1 MMKKSQPYQIKTIS
15 DFHKLL
21 GISTPEHPLISVID
35 IKPFEYIPEGLPGT
49 MINGFYNISLKR
61 GFKSPVKFKYGQ
73 QSYDFDEGVLSFMS
87 PGQISSFNP
96 QKYASA
102 EQSGWLLL
110 IHPDFLWNTP
120 LAKKI
125 GQYGFFDY
133 AVNEALFLSEK
144 EESTIMQI
152 VDNIRQ
158 EYHNNMDK
166 FSHDIII
173 TQFESLLNYSDR
185 FYQRQFMTRRKTSHE
200 ILDRLNEKLVA
211 YFNDAGAMRNG
222 LPTVTYLAGE
232 LQVSPDYLTGLLKT
246 LTGMN
251 TQQHIHE
258 KLIEKAKQ
266 QLAATNLSVSE
277 IAYQLGFEHS
287 QSFSK
292 LFKAKTN
299 ISPLAFRASF
309 N

>member
-1 MMKKSQPYQIKTIS
+1 MKKSQPYQIKTIS

-21 GISTPEHPLISVID
+21 GVPAPEHPLISIID
-35 IKPFEYIPEGLPGT
+35 IKPFEHIPEGIQGT
-49 MINGFYNISLKR
+49 VMNDFYNIALKR
-61 GFKSPVKFKYGQ
+61 GFMSPVKIKYGQ
-73 QSYDFDEGVLSFMS
+73 QAYDFDQGVLSFMS
-87 PGQISSFNP
+87 PGQISIFDP
-96 QKYASA
+96 QKYASP

-110 IHPDFLWNTP
+110 VHPDFLWNTP
-120 LAKKI
+120 LATKI

-133 AVNEALFLSEK
+133 AVNEALFLSDK
-144 EESTIMQI
+144 EESTLMQI

-173 TQFESLLNYSDR
+173 TQLESMLNYSDR
-185 FYQRQFMTRRKTSHE
+185 FYQRQFLTRRKTSHE
-200 ILDRLNEKLVA
+200 LLDRLKEQLA
-211 YFNDAGAMRNG
+211 HYFNDANAMRDG
-222 LPTVTYLAGE
+222 LPTVTYLAAQ
-232 LQVSPDYLTGLLKT
+232 LHVSPDYLSGLLKT

-266 QLAATNLSVSE
+266 QLSATTLSVSE

-299 ISPLAFRASF
+299 LSPLAFRASF
-309 N
+309 E

>member
-1 MMKKSQPYQIKTIS
+1 MEDNQPYQIKTII

-21 GISTPEHPLISVID
+21 GVPAPEHPLISVVD
-35 IKPFEYIPEGLPGT
+35 IEPFEHIPEGIPGKV
-49 MINGFYNISLKR
+49 MNGFFSISLKR
-61 GFKSPVKFKYGQ
+61 GFKAPVKFNYGQ

-110 IHPDFLWNTP
+110 FHRDFLWNTA

-125 GQYGFFDY
+125 SQYGFFDY
-133 AVNEALFLSEK
+133 AVNEALFLSDK
-144 EESTIMQI
+144 EEATLMQI
-152 VDNIRQ
+152 VGNIRQ

-173 TQFESLLNYSDR
+173 TQLESLLNYSDR
-185 FYQRQFMTRRKTSHE
+185 FYQRQFLTRRKTNHQL
-200 ILDRLNEKLVA
+200 LDRLNDQLVG
-211 YFNDAGAMRNG
+211 YFDDVNAIHHG
-222 LPTVTYLAGE
+222 LPQVSYLAE
-232 LQVSPDYLTGLLKT
+232 QLNVSPDYLSGLLKS
-246 LTGMN
+246 LTGLT

-258 KLIEKAKQ
+258 KVIEIAKER
-266 QLAATNLSVSE
+266 LSNTNLSVSE
-277 IAYQLGFEHS
+277 IAYQLGFEHA

-292 LFKAKTN
+292 LFKTKTTQ
-299 ISPLAFRASF
+299 SPLEFRKSF

>member
-1 MMKKSQPYQIKTIS
+1 MEKSQPYQIKTIS

-21 GISTPEHPLISVID
+21 GAPAPEHPLISMIK
-35 IKPFEYIPEGLPGT
+35 IKPFEQIPDGIPGNV
-49 MINGFYNISLKR
+49 INGFYSISLKR

-87 PGQISSFNP
+87 PGQISGFDP
-96 QKYASA
+96 QKYASP

-110 IHPDFLWNTP
+110 FHPDLLWNTP

-125 GQYGFFDY
+125 SLYGFFDY
-133 AVNEALFLSEK
+133 AVNEALFLSDK
-144 EESTIMQI
+144 EEVTLNQI
-152 VDNIRQ
+152 IGNISQ
-158 EYHNNMDK
+158 EYSNNIDK

-173 TQFESLLNYSDR
+173 TQLESLLNYSER
-185 FYQRQFMTRRKTSHE
+185 FYQRQFMTRRKTSHQ
-200 ILDRLNEKLVA
+200 ILDRLNEKLLN
-211 YFNDAGAMRNG
+211 YFDDVNAMQNG
-222 LPTVTYLAGE
+222 LPAVAYLAE
-232 LQVSPDYLTGLLKT
+232 QLHVSPDYLSGLLKT
-246 LTGMN
+246 LTGIT

-266 QLAATNLSVSE
+266 QLSTTNLSVSE

-292 LFKAKTN
+292 LFKSKTDQ
-299 ISPLAFRASF
+299 SPLAFRKAF

>member
-1 MMKKSQPYQIKTIS
+1 MDNKQPYHIKSIT

-21 GISTPEHPLISVID
+21 GAPAPEHPLISVID
-35 IKPFEYIPEGLPGT
+35 IKPFEHIPEGIDGNI
-49 MINGFYNISLKR
+49 INGFYSISLKK

-73 QSYDFDEGVLSFMS
+73 QTYDFDEGVLSFMS

-96 QKYASA
+96 QKFAST

-110 IHPDFLWNTP
+110 FHPDFLWNTS

-125 GQYGFFDY
+125 GQYDYFDY

-144 EESTIMQI
+144 EEGILLQI
-152 VDNIRQ
+152 IGNIRQ

-166 FSHDIII
+166 FSHTIII
-173 TQFESLLNYSDR
+173 TQLEALLNYADR
-185 FYQRQFMTRRKTSHE
+185 FYQRQFLTRRKTNHQVLDTLNE
-200 ILDRLNEKLVA
+200 ILSN
-211 YFNDAGAMRNG
+211 YFEDKNSSRNS
-222 LPTVTYLAGE
+222 LPTVSFLAE
-232 LQVSPDYLTGLLKT
+232 QLHVSPDYLTGLLKT
-246 LTGMN
+246 LTGM
-251 TQQHIHE
+251 TAQQHIHE
-258 KLIEKAKQ
+258 KLIDQAKL
-266 QLAATNLSVSE
+266 QLSTTSLSVSE

-292 LFKAKTN
+292 LFKAKTSL
-299 ISPLAFRASF
+299 SPLAFRASF

>member
-1 MMKKSQPYQIKTIS
+1 MEKRPPYQIKTIS

-21 GISTPEHPLISVID
+21 GIPPPGHPLISI
-35 IKPFEYIPEGLPGT
+35 INIEPFEHIPEGIAGNVT
-49 MINGFYNISLKR
+49 NGFYNISLKR

-73 QSYDFDEGVLSFMS
+73 QEYDFDEGVLSFMS
-87 PGQISSFNP
+87 PGQIGSFDPQQFASS
-96 QKYASA
+96 

-110 IHPDFLWNTP
+110 FHPDFLWNTS

-125 GQYGFFDY
+125 SQYGFFDY
-133 AVNEALFLSEK
+133 AVNEALFVSDK
-144 EESTIMQI
+144 EEATLAQLI
-152 VDNIRQ
+152 DNIRQ

-173 TQFESLLNYSDR
+173 TQLESLLNYSDR
-185 FYQRQFMTRRKTSHE
+185 YYQRQFMTRRKSSHQL
-200 ILDRLNEKLVA
+200 LDRLNDNLDH
-211 YFNDAGAMRNG
+211 YFDDGNAIRKG
-222 LPTVTYLAGE
+222 LPPVSFLAQQ
-232 LQVSPDYLTGLLKT
+232 LNVSPDYLSGLLKSIT
-246 LTGMN
+246 GLT

-258 KLIEKAKQ
+258 KIIEKAKQ
-266 QLAATNLSVSE
+266 QLSATSLSVSE

-292 LFKAKTN
+292 LFKAKTSL
-299 ISPLAFRASF
+299 SPLSFRAKF

>member
-1 MMKKSQPYQIKTIS
+1 MDNKQPYQIKSIT

-21 GISTPEHPLISVID
+21 GAPAPEHPLISVID
-35 IKPFEYIPEGLPGT
+35 IKPFEHIPEGIDGNIT
-49 MINGFYNISLKR
+49 NGFYSISFKR

-73 QSYDFDEGVLSFMS
+73 QTYDFDEGVLSFMS

-96 QKYASA
+96 RKFASTD
-102 EQSGWLLL
+102 QSGWLLL
-110 IHPDFLWNTP
+110 FHPDFLWNTP

-125 GQYGFFDY
+125 GQYDYFDY

-144 EESTIMQI
+144 EEGILLQI
-152 VDNIRQ
+152 IENIRQ

-166 FSHDIII
+166 FSHTIII
-173 TQFESLLNYSDR
+173 TQLEALLNYADR
-185 FYQRQFMTRRKTSHE
+185 FYQRQFLTRRKTNHQVLDTLNE
-200 ILDRLNEKLVA
+200 ILSN
-211 YFNDAGAMRNG
+211 YFEDKNVSRNS
-222 LPTVTYLAGE
+222 LPTVSFLAE
-232 LQVSPDYLTGLLKT
+232 QLHVSPDYLTGLLKT
-246 LTGMN
+246 LTGM
-251 TQQHIHE
+251 TAQQHIHE
-258 KLIEKAKQ
+258 KLIDQAKL
-266 QLAATNLSVSE
+266 QLSTTSLSVSE

-299 ISPLAFRASF
+299 LSPLAFRASF

>member
-1 MMKKSQPYQIKTIS
+1 MDKSQPYQIKTIS
-15 DFHKLL
+15 DFHKIL
-21 GISTPEHPLISVID
+21 GAPAPEYPLISVID
-35 IKPFEYIPEGLPGT
+35 IKPFEKIPNGIPGKVL
-49 MINGFYNISLKR
+49 NGFYSISLKK

-73 QSYDFDEGVLSFMS
+73 QAYDFDNGVLSFMS
-87 PGQISSFNP
+87 PGQISSFDP
-96 QKYASA
+96 QKFASQ

-110 IHPDFLWNTP
+110 FHQDFLWNTP
-120 LAKKI
+120 LVKKI
-125 GQYGFFDY
+125 SQYGFFDY

-144 EESTIMQI
+144 EEATLMQI
-152 VDNIRQ
+152 INNIRL

-173 TQFESLLNYSDR
+173 TQLESLLSYSDR
-185 FYQRQFMTRRKTSHE
+185 FYQRQFITRRKSSNE
-200 ILDRLNEKLVA
+200 ILDRLNEKLTN
-211 YFNDAGAMRNG
+211 YFNDANAIRNG
-222 LPTVTYLAGE
+222 LPTVTFLAEQLNVSSDYLSG
-232 LQVSPDYLTGLLKT
+232 LLKSLTGL
-246 LTGMN
+246 N

-266 QLAATNLSVSE
+266 QLSTTTLSVSE

-299 ISPLAFRASF
+299 LSPLAFRTKF

>member
-1 MMKKSQPYQIKTIS
+1 MMEKNQPYQIKTIS
-15 DFHKLL
+15 DFHKIL
-21 GISTPEHPLISVID
+21 GAPAPEHPLISIID
-35 IKPFEYIPEGLPGT
+35 IKPFEHIPAGIPGNVV
-49 MINGFYNISLKR
+49 NGFYNISLKR
-61 GFKSPVKFKYGQ
+61 GFRSPVKFKYGQ
-73 QSYDFDEGVLSFMS
+73 QAYDFDEGVLSFMS
-87 PGQISSFNP
+87 PGQVAGFDP
-96 QKYASA
+96 QKYASP

-110 IHPDFLWNTP
+110 FHPDFLWNTT

-133 AVNEALFLSEK
+133 AVNEALFLSDK
-144 EESTIMQI
+144 EEETLMQI
-152 VDNIRQ
+152 LGNIRQ

-173 TQFESLLNYSDR
+173 TQLESLLNYSDR
-185 FYQRQFMTRRKTSHE
+185 FYQRQFMTRRKASHE
-200 ILDRLNEKLVA
+200 LLDRLNKKLVDC
-211 YFNDAGAMRNG
+211 FNDLKAMQDG
-222 LPTVTYLAGE
+222 PPTVSYLAE
-232 LQVSPDYLTGLLKT
+232 YLHVSPDYLSGLLKT
-246 LTGMN
+246 LTGLT

-258 KLIEKAKQ
+258 KIIEKAKQ
-266 QLAATNLSVSE
+266 QLSTTNLSVSE

-299 ISPLAFRASF
+299 ISPLTFRAKF

>member
-1 MMKKSQPYQIKTIS
+1 MKKDQPYRIKTIS
-15 DFHKLL
+15 DFHKLI
-21 GISTPEHPLISVID
+21 GAPAPGHPLISVVD
-35 IKPFEYIPEGLPGT
+35 IKPFEHIPEGIPGNV
-49 MINGFYNISLKR
+49 MNGFYNISLKR
-61 GFKSPVKFKYGQ
+61 GFKAPVKFKYGQ
-73 QSYDFDEGVLSFMS
+73 QTYDFDEGVLSFMS
-87 PGQISSFNP
+87 PGQIGSFDP
-96 QKYASA
+96 QKYASP

-110 IHPDFLWNTP
+110 FHPDFLWSTP

-133 AVNEALFLSEK
+133 AVNEALFLSDK
-144 EESTIMQI
+144 EEATLMQI
-152 VDNIRQ
+152 MGNIRQ

-173 TQFESLLNYSDR
+173 TQLESLLNYSDR

-200 ILDRLNEKLVA
+200 LLDRLNEKLVD
-211 YFNDAGAMRNG
+211 YFNDAYAMRNG
-222 LPTVTYLAGE
+222 LPTVSYLAE
-232 LQVSPDYLTGLLKT
+232 QLRVSPDYLSGLLKT
-246 LTGMN
+246 LTGMT

-266 QLAATNLSVSE
+266 QLSATNLSVSE

-299 ISPLAFRASF
+299 LSPLAFRASF

>member
-1 MMKKSQPYQIKTIS
+1 MEKSQPYQIKTIS

-21 GISTPEHPLISVID
+21 GAPAPEHPLISMIK
-35 IKPFEYIPEGLPGT
+35 IKPFDQIPDGIPGNV
-49 MINGFYNISLKR
+49 INGFYSISLKR

-87 PGQISSFNP
+87 PGQISGFDP
-96 QKYASA
+96 QKYASP

-110 IHPDFLWNTP
+110 FHPDLLWNTP

-125 GQYGFFDY
+125 SQYGFFDY
-133 AVNEALFLSEK
+133 AVNEALFLSDK
-144 EESTIMQI
+144 EEVTLNQI
-152 VDNIRQ
+152 IGNISQ

-173 TQFESLLNYSDR
+173 TQLESLLNYSER
-185 FYQRQFMTRRKTSHE
+185 FYQRQFMTRRKTSHQ
-200 ILDRLNEKLVA
+200 ILDRLNEKLLN
-211 YFNDAGAMRNG
+211 YFDDVNATQNG
-222 LPTVTYLAGE
+222 LPAVTYLSE
-232 LQVSPDYLTGLLKT
+232 QLHVSPDYLSGLLKT
-246 LTGMN
+246 LTGMT

-266 QLAATNLSVSE
+266 QLSTTNLSVSE

-292 LFKAKTN
+292 LFKAKTDQ
-299 ISPLAFRASF
+299 SPMAFRKAF